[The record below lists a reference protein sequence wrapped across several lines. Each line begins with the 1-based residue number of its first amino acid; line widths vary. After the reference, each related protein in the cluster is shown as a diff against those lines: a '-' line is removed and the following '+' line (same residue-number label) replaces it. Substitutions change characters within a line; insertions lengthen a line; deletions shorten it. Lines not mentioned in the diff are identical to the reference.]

1 MNGQQ
6 SRPGKMKGLFLW
18 GLALIGKE
26 NKCGHKI
33 EEMFKC
39 LNANVRELLEKEIK
53 AAGKTDYNTGRWQS

>member
-1 MNGQQ
+1 M
-6 SRPGKMKGLFLW
+6 
-18 GLALIGKE
+18 IGKE

-53 AAGKTDYNTGRWQS
+53 AAGKTDYNTGR